1 MTKMVKCLLLLCVLG
16 ISTSIY
22 AQSQKIE
29 KLFEDVEQLDDAGL
43 YGECL
48 QKLDEIIEETA
59 DDKDQTNF
67 IKASIM
73 KAETFRKTEHFR
85 RGMTILEE
93 LENTKKYPELHVKK
107 LGRMAAIYRQDIVAF
122 SDVDNDSLLNIL
134 NEGIRLAKHYGIF
147 TEEASLRNELGYKQS
162 EMADR
167 AGNAGDLVTEA
178 QLFSKAERNLKMAAD
193 IFRSVGD
200 TENELWVM
208 RNILITKIWKGEIDA
223 FNELYPQILE
233 KLEGNE
239 WYQLQAG
246 IYRLIGNVK
255 TAEGDTINGY
265 SWSELAHA
273 STSDF
278 HAKKNTT
285 QMAAFTNIHDTE
297 RFKKEA
303 IEKQAALDLQRY
315 ELNQYVFFSI
325 ILLLLLLLGAIILFR
340 ERRLKLK
347 LNRNVKELNVLNK
360 KYEML
365 IVESN
370 HRIKNNLQMI
380 ISMLEFTKKGLN
392 TLVQI

>member
-107 LGRMAAIYRQDIVAF
+107 LVRMAAIYRQDIVAF

-303 IEKQAALDLQRY
+303 IEKQAALDL
-315 ELNQYVFFSI
+315 
-325 ILLLLLLLGAIILFR
+325 
-340 ERRLKLK
+340 
-347 LNRNVKELNVLNK
+347 
-360 KYEML
+360 
-365 IVESN
+365 
-370 HRIKNNLQMI
+370 
-380 ISMLEFTKKGLN
+380 
-392 TLVQI
+392 